1 MADVTAF
8 AKLSPEE
15 YRQAVTNYFSHPG
28 DAKVIAA
35 AFKEIFA
42 GHHTSYEARMKAG
55 RTKFIWCRIDLQP
68 ILEKGVPVRM
78 IGAIIALKR
87 RTWRRQAK

>member
-1 MADVTAF
+1 
-8 AKLSPEE
+8 
-15 YRQAVTNYFSHPG
+15 
-28 DAKVIAA
+28 VIAN

-55 RTKFIWCRIDLQP
+55 NSKFTWCRLDLQP
-68 ILEKGVPVRM
+68 ILANGVPVRM

-87 RTWRRQAK
+87 KTWRRKAK